1 VIVLKT
7 STTFFLVKNY
17 KQAIALF
24 TQKIYIEKDISK
36 EQLLLTGLYL
46 CLSKD
51 LLVQGTV
58 DCFFIDLCITYP
70 NKHP

>member
-1 VIVLKT
+1 MT
-7 STTFFLVKNY
+7 ACDCAKNKY
-17 KQAIALF
+17 HIFPCKKLQASNCPF
-24 TQKIYIEKDISK
+24 YTKIYIGKDISK

-58 DCFFIDLCITYP
+58 DCFFY
-70 NKHP
+70 